1 MLAFPL
7 PFLLLEKT
15 MARPLLLILLTFFA
29 MAARAG
35 LEVNVEPENERVQDN
50 IEAFVG
56 EIEATSRREME
67 RTARHAKEQAADAAR
82 ALGYYQTIIS
92 HRITGNRDDPVLV
105 LDVQLGEPVRLD
117 EVNIRVEG
125 PGEGTEPF
133 DLEAVQRGR
142 LQPGDVLH
150 HGHYEAIKSYISN
163 QALRYGYFSGEFSQ
177 QRLVVNVEE
186 NEADIVLVYQTGQ
199 RFRLGDV
206 TFSETPFTENLLQR
220 MVTFNTGRP
229 YDADAIAKLNR
240 DLLAS
245 GYFESVQVSAS
256 SSRAEDGVIP
266 VEVAL
271 TARQPHSLGFGAGY
285 STDVG
290 ARGRVSWTEH
300 WVNPR
305 GHKRG
310 ADLELSLPRQEI
322 TGYYQIPLTPPQTSS
337 LRFFGGWQN
346 EDIDDIESQSLS
358 IGAQHETV
366 LDSGWK
372 RVASLRLEHEQFSL
386 GNDTG
391 QSTSLIPGMSFQ
403 RTKSVGGIDPSRGY
417 SLMLDLQ
424 GAKEGIVSNV
434 DFIRVFTTGKG
445 LYTVEQDHRFLARV
459 GLGAVFGSDFE
470 QIPPSLRFF
479 AGGDQ
484 SVRGYDYRTLSPTD
498 SSGERVGGRYLL
510 ETSLEYQYEFIDNWR
525 AATFVDHGNA
535 MDSFSAGRKTSVGLG
550 LRWVSP
556 VGPVRVD
563 VARSVSDPNEGF
575 RIHFS
580 LGPEL

>member
-1 MLAFPL
+1 
-7 PFLLLEKT
+7 

-29 MAARAG
+29 VAARAG
-35 LEVNVEPENERVQDN
+35 LEVNIEPANEQVKDN

-56 EIEATSRREME
+56 DIDAANRRDIERI
-67 RTARHAKEQAADAAR
+67 AKHSKQQAADAAR
-82 ALGYYQTIIS
+82 ALGYYQTNIE
-92 HRITGNRDDPVLV
+92 HRVAGSRNDPVLV

-125 PGEGTEPF
+125 PGQGTEPF
-133 DLEAVQRGR
+133 DLGAAQRGR
-142 LQPGDVLH
+142 LQPGDILH
-150 HGHYEAIKSYISN
+150 HGHYEAIKSYIGN

-177 QRLVVNVEE
+177 QRIVVNVET
-186 NEADIVLVYQTGQ
+186 NEADIALVYQTGQ

-206 TFSETPFTENLLQR
+206 IFSETPFTDNLLQR

-245 GYFESVQVSAS
+245 GYFETVQVSAPAS
-256 SSRAEDGVIP
+256 EAEDGLIP
-266 VEVAL
+266 VRVNITE
-271 TARQPHSLGFGAGY
+271 RKPHSLGFGAGY

-300 WVNPR
+300 WVNPQ

-322 TGYYQIPLTPPQTSS
+322 TGYYQVPLTPPQTSS

-346 EDIDDIESQSLS
+346 EDIDDIESQSLT
-358 IGAQHETV
+358 IGAQHETL
-366 LDSGWK
+366 LDSGWE
-372 RVASLRLEHEQFSL
+372 RVTGLRLEHERFSL
-386 GNDTG
+386 GNDSG
-391 QSTSLIPGMSFQ
+391 QSTLLIPGISFQ

-424 GAKEGIVSNV
+424 AAKKGIVSDV
-434 DFIRVFTTGKG
+434 DFARIFTTAKG
-445 LYTVEQDHRFLARV
+445 LYTVEENHRFLARV
-459 GLGAVFGSDFE
+459 GLGAVFTDE
-470 QIPPSLRFF
+470 LAQIPPSLRFF

-510 ETSLEYQYEFIDNWR
+510 DSALEYQYEFIDNWR

-535 MDSFSAGRKTSVGLG
+535 MDSFTAARETSVGLG
-550 LRWVSP
+550 IRWVSP
-556 VGPVRVD
+556 VGPIRVD
-563 VARSVSDPNEGF
+563 VARSVSDPDEGF

-580 LGPEL
+580 MGPEL